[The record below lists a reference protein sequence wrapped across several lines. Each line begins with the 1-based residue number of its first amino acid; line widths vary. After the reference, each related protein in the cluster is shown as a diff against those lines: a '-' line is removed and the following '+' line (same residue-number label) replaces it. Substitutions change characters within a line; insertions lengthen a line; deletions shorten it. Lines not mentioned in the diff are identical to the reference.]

1 MGAMKRRE
9 FELGALDDLPRIA
22 SAYDREVLDFVSLHH
37 LFGTGIGY
45 VDAHLLVSVKLAM
58 GTLLWTRDK
67 RLKSIAEKLS
77 LAWPEPKPS

>member
-1 MGAMKRRE
+1 MKRRD

-22 SAYDREVLDFVSLHH
+22 SAYDREVLGFVSRNH

-45 VDAHLLVSVKLAM
+45 IDTHLLVSVKVAL

-67 RLKSIAEKLS
+67 RLRSIAENLS
-77 LAWPEPKPS
+77 LAWHEPDPS